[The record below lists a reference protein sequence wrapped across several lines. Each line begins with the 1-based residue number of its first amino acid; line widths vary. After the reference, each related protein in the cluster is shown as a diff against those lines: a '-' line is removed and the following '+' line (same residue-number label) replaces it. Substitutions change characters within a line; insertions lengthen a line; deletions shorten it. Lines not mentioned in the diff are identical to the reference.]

1 MPSVHKI
8 KGRDI
13 LNDIRSCMTDEELM
27 EKYEMSFRALQS
39 AFEQLLASGLI
50 TKKEL
55 RSRSS
60 QASDNETT
68 TVTRRL
74 PRDYLVVQ
82 VPIYDVG
89 RPEARGVIRD
99 LTEEGIGIIG
109 IEAGLDEIKILAILT
124 GNRRLADK
132 IVFEAK
138 CRWVKKDSEGEYMCG
153 FRITNITKENLGKLR
168 ELIQE
173 LNWGG

>member
-1 MPSVHKI
+1 LPSIHKI

-55 RSRSS
+55 RSRSI
-60 QASDNETT
+60 QGPDNVTT

-74 PRDYLVVQ
+74 PRDYLMVQ

-109 IEAGLDEIKILAILT
+109 IEAGLDEMKTLAILT
-124 GNRRLADK
+124 GIGRLADK
-132 IVFEAK
+132 IVIEAK
-138 CRWVKKDSEGEYMCG
+138 CRWAKMDSERQYVCG
-153 FRITNITKENLGKLR
+153 FRITNITKENLEKLR
-168 ELIQE
+168 RLIQE

>member
-1 MPSVHKI
+1 MPSTHKI

-13 LNDIRSCMTDEELM
+13 LNDIRSRMTDEDLM
-27 EKYEMSFRALQS
+27 ERYEMSFQALQG

-50 TKKEL
+50 TKEEL
-55 RSRSS
+55 RSRSI
-60 QASDNETT
+60 QTAENETT

-74 PRDYLVVQ
+74 PRDYLVIQ
-82 VPIYDVG
+82 IPIYDAG

-109 IEAGLDEIKILAILT
+109 MEAGLDEMKTLAIVT
-124 GNRRLADK
+124 GNGRLADR
-132 IVFEAK
+132 ILLEAK
-138 CRWVKKDSEGEYMCG
+138 CRWVKKDSERKYVCG
-153 FRITNITKENLGKLR
+153 FRITNITKENLGRLR
-168 ELIQE
+168 KLIQE